1 MQKEIEDIQQPLM
14 ELVVAPSVESRP
26 STPPPQPG
34 NRTREM
40 PLSVCRLPVRK
51 GANLV
56 RKPLRP
62 VRRRLFDPP
71 SPAEVEDFLSGLEQ
85 RDQRRFIDRF
95 EILILLTLP
104 FLTDIF
110 WVHMRVLLSVSYSHS
125 CLVYADTTSTLSRMN
140 PCLDASNGSPWG
152 HSSQELQALILAM
165 K

>member
-1 MQKEIEDIQQPLM
+1 MYAGTFAHVKLKSRLILKAAESASIFVYSLKFLNPHLSFLSCSNRSQEQAPRNMQKEIEDIQQPLM

-110 WVHMRVLLSVSYSHS
+110 
-125 CLVYADTTSTLSRMN
+125 
-140 PCLDASNGSPWG
+140 
-152 HSSQELQALILAM
+152 
-165 K
+165 